1 MPDKKYLIILFG
13 PTGVGKTDT
22 SIEIANHFKAEI
34 FSCDSRQ
41 IYKELNIG
49 VAKPDP
55 EQLKSVKHHFI
66 NHVSVHD
73 HYSIYQYEADS
84 IKSLD
89 KYFENHN
96 CALMVGG
103 SGLYIDAV
111 INGVDEMP
119 DPDPEIR
126 KNLNDFFSKNGL
138 EALRFELKKHDPVYY
153 EQVDLKNPQRII
165 RALEMFYLTGKPF
178 SEFRKNNN
186 AKRSF
191 EIIKIGIDLDRE
203 KLYQRINIRVDKM
216 ISEGLVQEA
225 IDLYHLKNLTALKTI
240 GYRELFDYINKKCS
254 LDDAIELIKKNT
266 RNYAKRQLTW
276 FRRYSDTNWFIPTQ
290 NEELIKTI
298 EQKVNNNK

>member
-1 MPDKKYLIILFG
+1 MLNQKYLIILFG
-13 PTGVGKTDT
+13 PTGVGKTDL
-22 SIEIANHFKAEI
+22 SIEIAQKFKAEI

-49 VAKPDP
+49 VAKPDAN
-55 EQLKSVKHHFI
+55 QLKSVKHHFI
-66 NHVSVHD
+66 DYVSVHN

-84 IKSLD
+84 IKALD
-89 KYFENHN
+89 KYFENN
-96 CALMVGG
+96 DIALMVGG

-126 KNLNDFFSKNGL
+126 KNLNELFNQNGL

-153 EQVDLKNPQRII
+153 EQVDLKNPQRMI

-178 SEFRKNNN
+178 SEFRKNSSIQ
-186 AKRSF
+186 RSF
-191 EIIKIGIDLDRE
+191 EILKIGIDLDRE
-203 KLYQRINIRVDKM
+203 KLYQRINLRVDKM
-216 ISEGLVQEA
+216 ISDGLVQEA
-225 IDLYHLKNLTALKTI
+225 YDLYHIKNLTALKTI
-240 GYRELFDYINKKCS
+240 GYRELFDYIEKKCS
-254 LDDAIELIKKNT
+254 LDEAIELIKKNT

-276 FRRYSDTNWFIPTQ
+276 FRRYSDTNWFLPNQ
-290 NEELIKTI
+290 NEELIKMI

>member
-1 MPDKKYLIILFG
+1 MPNQKSLIILFG
-13 PTGVGKTDT
+13 PTGVGKTDI
-22 SIEIANHFKAEI
+22 SIEIAQQFKSEI

-49 VAKPDP
+49 VAKPDA
-55 EQLKSVKHHFI
+55 EQLKSVRHHFVDY
-66 NHVSVHD
+66 VSVHD

-84 IKSLD
+84 IKNLD
-89 KYFENHN
+89 KYFENN
-96 CALMVGG
+96 DIALMVGG

-126 KNLNDFFSKNGL
+126 KNLNEFFNKNGL

-186 AKRSF
+186 VERSF

-203 KLYQRINIRVDKM
+203 KLYQRINLRVDKM
-216 ISEGLVQEA
+216 ISDGLVHEA
-225 IDLYHLKNLTALKTI
+225 YDLYHIKNLTALKTI
-240 GYRELFDYINKKCS
+240 GYRELFDYIDKKCS
-254 LDDAIELIKKNT
+254 LNDAIELIKKNT

-276 FRRYSDTNWFIPTQ
+276 FRRYSDTNWFFPNQ
-290 NEELIKTI
+290 KEELIKMI

>member
-1 MPDKKYLIILFG
+1 MPNQKYLIILFG
-13 PTGVGKTDT
+13 PTGVGKTDL
-22 SIEIANHFKAEI
+22 SIEIAQKFKAEI

-49 VAKPDP
+49 VAKPDAN
-55 EQLKSVKHHFI
+55 QLKSVKHHFI
-66 NHVSVHD
+66 DYVSVHN

-84 IKSLD
+84 IKALD
-89 KYFENHN
+89 KYFENN
-96 CALMVGG
+96 DIALMVGG

-126 KNLNDFFSKNGL
+126 KNLNELFNENGL

-178 SEFRKNNN
+178 SEFRKNHYV
-186 AKRSF
+186 KRSF
-191 EIIKIGIDLDRE
+191 DIIKIGIDLDRE
-203 KLYQRINIRVDKM
+203 KLYYRINLRVDNM
-216 ISEGLVQEA
+216 ISDGLVQEA
-225 IDLYHLKNLTALKTI
+225 YDLYHIKNLTALKTI
-240 GYRELFDYINKKCS
+240 GYRELFDYIEKKCS
-254 LDDAIELIKKNT
+254 LEDAIELIKKNT

-276 FRRYSDTNWFIPTQ
+276 FRRYSDTNWFSPGQKTEIINFL
-290 NEELIKTI
+290 NE
-298 EQKVNNNK
+298 KVNNNK